1 MLTNSNASNSVMVG
15 DVLISNRKRY
25 HYVCIS
31 MDGDKAIILWLNRIS
46 GEPYAFYQYKREI
59 RASTADMYY
68 DVIPSGQVNR
78 SNYYTPKNGWPT

>member
-1 MLTNSNASNSVMVG
+1 MNESVIMSIKVG
-15 DVLISNRKRY
+15 DVLISHRKRY
-25 HYVCIS
+25 HHVCIS